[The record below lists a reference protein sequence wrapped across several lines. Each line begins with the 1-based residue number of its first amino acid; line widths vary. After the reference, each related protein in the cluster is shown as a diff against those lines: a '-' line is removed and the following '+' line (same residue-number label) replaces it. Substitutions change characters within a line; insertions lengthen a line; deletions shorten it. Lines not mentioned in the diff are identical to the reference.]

1 MSLFGD
7 AFGWIFDSAH
17 WAGGQVDISG
27 HLLEHLGV
35 SGLCVLI
42 AVLIALPIGV
52 LIGHTG
58 RGRGA
63 AILIS
68 NVARA
73 LPTLGLLSILILLYG
88 IGLLPIV
95 VVLVILAIPPMLA
108 GAYAGIESVDRQTI
122 DAARALGMTE
132 WQIVTRVEI
141 PLALPLLIG
150 GLRATAL
157 QVIATLAIASAFAFG
172 GLGIYLINGLAQHD
186 FVQLLA
192 GAILI
197 TALALVVDGVL
208 AGLQRLVVP
217 RGVALGRSDRNGP
230 PQRTRASRPRALQE
244 GMQS

>member
-1 MSLFGD
+1 MNLFAD
-7 AFGWIFDSAH
+7 AFAWIFDPAH
-17 WAGGQVDISG
+17 WSTGPKIAG

-42 AVLIALPIGV
+42 AVVLALPLGV
-52 LIGHTG
+52 AIGHTG

-68 NVARA
+68 NSARA
-73 LPTLGLLSILILLYG
+73 LPTLGLLSILILLFG
-88 IGLLPIV
+88 IGLLPIA

-132 WQIVTRVEI
+132 WQIVLRVEI

-172 GLGIYLINGLAQHD
+172 GLGIYLINGLATGD
-186 FVQLLA
+186 YAQLLA
-192 GAILI
+192 GAVLI
-197 TALALVVDGVL
+197 TALALAVDGVFAL
-208 AGLQRLVVP
+208 IQRFAVP
-217 RGVALGRSDRNGP
+217 RGVALGVSDRNGP
-230 PQRTRASRPRALQE
+230 PQRARAVRPRALQE

>member
-1 MSLFGD
+1 MNLFGD
-7 AFGWIFDSAH
+7 AFAWIFDPAH
-17 WAGGQVDISG
+17 WATGPDISG

-35 SGLCVLI
+35 SAICVLI
-42 AVLIALPIGV
+42 AVAIALPIGIA
-52 LIGHTG
+52 IGHTG
-58 RGRGA
+58 RGRGV

-68 NVARA
+68 NIARA

-88 IGLLPIV
+88 IGLLPIAI
-95 VVLVILAIPPMLA
+95 VLVILAIPPMLA

-122 DAARALGMTE
+122 DAARGLGMTE
-132 WQIVTRVEI
+132 WEIILRVEI

-157 QVIATLAIASAFAFG
+157 QVIATLGIASAFAFG
-172 GLGIYLINGLAQHD
+172 GLGIYLINGLATGD
-186 FVQLLA
+186 YTQLLA

-208 AGLQRLVVP
+208 AVAQRFAVP
-217 RGVALGRSDRNGP
+217 RGVALGRANRNSP
-230 PQRTRASRPRALQE
+230 PTRTRAVRPRALQE

>member
-1 MSLFGD
+1 VNLFGG
-7 AFGWIFDSAH
+7 ALAWIFDPAH
-17 WAGGQVDISG
+17 WATGPDISG

-35 SGLCVLI
+35 SGICVLI
-42 AVLIALPIGV
+42 AVAIALPVGV
-52 LIGHTG
+52 AIGHTG

-68 NVARA
+68 NIARA
-73 LPTLGLLSILILLYG
+73 LPTLGLLSILILLFG
-88 IGLLPIV
+88 IGLLPIT

-108 GAYAGIESVDRQTI
+108 GAYAGVESVDRQTI

-132 WQIVTRVEI
+132 WQIITRVEI

-157 QVIATLAIASAFAFG
+157 QVIATLGIASAFAFG
-172 GLGIYLINGLAQHD
+172 GLGIYLINGLAQAD

-208 AGLQRLVVP
+208 ALVQRFVVP
-217 RGVALGRSDRNGP
+217 RGVVVGRANPNGS
-230 PQRTRASRPRALQE
+230 QKRARAPRPRALQE

>member
-1 MSLFGD
+1 VNLFAD
-7 AFGWIFDSAH
+7 AFAWIFDPAH
-17 WAGGQVDISG
+17 WSTGPNIAG

-42 AVLIALPIGV
+42 AVVIALPLGIA
-52 LIGHTG
+52 IGHSG

-68 NVARA
+68 NSARA
-73 LPTLGLLSILILLYG
+73 LPTLGLLSILILLLG
-88 IGLLPIV
+88 IGLLPIA

-108 GAYAGIESVDRQTI
+108 GAYSGIESVDRQTI

-132 WQIVTRVEI
+132 WQIVLRVEI

-172 GLGIYLINGLAQHD
+172 GLGIYLINGLATAD
-186 FVQLLA
+186 YAQLLA
-192 GAILI
+192 GAVLI
-197 TALALVVDGVL
+197 TALALVVDGVFAL
-208 AGLQRLVVP
+208 FQRFAVP
-217 RGVALGRSDRNGP
+217 RGVALGLSDRNGP
-230 PQRTRASRPRALQE
+230 PQRARAVRSRALQE

>member
-1 MSLFGD
+1 
-7 AFGWIFDSAH
+7 A
-17 WAGGQVDISG
+17 
-27 HLLEHLGV
+27 
-35 SGLCVLI
+35 
-42 AVLIALPIGV
+42 
-52 LIGHTG
+52 IGHTG

-73 LPTLGLLSILILLYG
+73 VPTLGLLSILILLTG
-88 IGLLPIV
+88 IGVLPIV
-95 VVLVILAIPPMLA
+95 IVLVILAIPPMLA
-108 GAYAGIESVDRQTI
+108 GAYAGVESVDRQTI

-157 QVIATLAIASAFAFG
+157 QVIATLGIASAFAFG
-172 GLGIYLINGLAQHD
+172 GLGIYLINGVNTAD
-186 FVQLLA
+186 YTQLLA

-197 TALALVVDGVL
+197 TALALIVDGLL
-208 AGLQRLVVP
+208 AIAQRFVVP
-217 RGVALGRSDRNGP
+217 RGVAHGRTDQNAHQNRS
-230 PQRTRASRPRALQE
+230 RARRSLALQE

>member
-1 MSLFGD
+1 MNLFGG
-7 AFGWIFDSAH
+7 AFAWILDPAH
-17 WAGGQVDISG
+17 WSAGPDISG
-27 HLLEHLGV
+27 HLLEHLAV

-42 AVLIALPIGV
+42 ALAIALPIGIG
-52 LIGHTG
+52 IGHSG

-68 NVARA
+68 NIARA
-73 LPTLGLLSILILLYG
+73 LPTLGLLSILILLFG
-88 IGLLPIV
+88 IGLLPIT

-108 GAYAGIESVDRQTI
+108 GAYAGVESVDRQTI

-132 WQIVTRVEI
+132 WQIVLRVEI

-157 QVIATLAIASAFAFG
+157 QVIATLGIASAFAFG
-172 GLGIYLINGLAQHD
+172 GLGIYLINGLAQAD

-197 TALALVVDGVL
+197 TALALVVDGLL
-208 AGLQRLVVP
+208 AAVQRLVVP
-217 RGVALGRSDRNGP
+217 HGVALGRSNPNGT
-230 PQRTRASRPRALQE
+230 QKRARAPRPRAVQE

>member
-1 MSLFGD
+1 VNLFAD
-7 AFGWIFDSAH
+7 AFAWIFDPTH
-17 WAGGQVDISG
+17 WTAGPDISG
-27 HLLEHLGV
+27 HVLEHLAA

-42 AVLIALPIGV
+42 AVVIALPIGV
-52 LIGHTG
+52 AIGHTG
-58 RGRGA
+58 KGRGA

-68 NVARA
+68 NIARA
-73 LPTLGLLSILILLYG
+73 VPTLGLLSILILLTG

-95 VVLVILAIPPMLA
+95 IVLVILAIPPMLA

-122 DAARALGMTE
+122 DAARAVGMTE
-132 WQIVTRVEI
+132 WQIIARVEI

-157 QVIATLAIASAFAFG
+157 QVIATLGVASAFVFG
-172 GLGIYLINGLAQHD
+172 GLGIYLINGVNTGD
-186 FVQLLA
+186 YTQLLA

-208 AGLQRLVVP
+208 AIAQRFVVP
-217 RGVALGRSDRNGP
+217 RGVAHGRTDPNGP
-230 PQRTRASRPRALQE
+230 PIRARAQRSRALQE

>member
-1 MSLFGD
+1 MNLFVA
-7 AFGWIFDSAH
+7 AFAWIVDPAH
-17 WAGGQVDISG
+17 WTAGPDISG
-27 HLLEHLGV
+27 HLLEHLAV

-42 AVLIALPIGV
+42 AVAIALPIGV
-52 LIGHTG
+52 AIGHTG

-73 LPTLGLLSILILLYG
+73 LPTLGLLSILILLLG
-88 IGLLPIV
+88 IGLLPIT

-132 WQIVTRVEI
+132 WQIIVRVEI

-157 QVIATLAIASAFAFG
+157 QVIATLGIASAFAFG
-172 GLGIYLINGLAQHD
+172 GLGIYLINGLATAD
-186 FVQLLA
+186 YTQLLG

-208 AGLQRLVVP
+208 ALVQRFVIP
-217 RGVALGRSDRNGP
+217 RGVVIGRSTADGP
-230 PQRTRASRPRALQE
+230 QKRARAPRPRALQE

>member
-1 MSLFGD
+1 MNLFAQ
-7 AFGWIFDSAH
+7 AFAWIFDPGHWSA
-17 WAGGQVDISG
+17 GPDISG

-42 AVLIALPIGV
+42 AVVIALPVGIA
-52 LIGHTG
+52 IGHTG

-73 LPTLGLLSILILLYG
+73 LPTLGLLSILILLLG
-88 IGLLPIV
+88 IGVLPIAI
-95 VVLVILAIPPMLA
+95 VLVILAIPPMLA
-108 GAYAGIESVDRQTI
+108 GAYAGVETVDRQTI

-132 WQIVTRVEI
+132 AQIILRVEV

-157 QVIATLAIASAFAFG
+157 QVIATLGIASAFAFG
-172 GLGIYLINGLAQHD
+172 GLGIYLINGLAQAD
-186 FVQLLA
+186 YVQLLA

-197 TALALVVDGVL
+197 TALALIVDGIL
-208 AGLQRLVVP
+208 AVVQRVAVP
-217 RGVALGRSDRNGP
+217 RGVSRGQADPDGTT
-230 PQRTRASRPRALQE
+230 TRPRARRPRALQE

>member
-1 MSLFGD
+1 VNLFGD
-7 AFGWIFDSAH
+7 ALAWIFDPAH
-17 WAGGQVDISG
+17 WTAGPDIAG
-27 HLLEHLGV
+27 HLFEHLAV

-42 AVLIALPIGV
+42 AVAIALPIGV
-52 LIGHTG
+52 AIGHTG

-63 AILIS
+63 AILIG

-108 GAYAGIESVDRQTI
+108 GAYAGVESVDRSTI

-132 WQIVTRVEI
+132 WQIVLRVEI

-157 QVIATLAIASAFAFG
+157 QVIATLGIASAFAFG

-197 TALALVVDGVL
+197 TALALAVDGVL
-208 AGLQRLVVP
+208 ALTQRLVVP
-217 RGVALGRSDRNGP
+217 RGVAVDRSDPNGP
-230 PQRTRASRPRALQE
+230 PTRARTPRPRALQE

>member
-1 MSLFGD
+1 MNLFGD
-7 AFGWIFDSAH
+7 AFAWIFDPAH
-17 WAGGQVDISG
+17 WSKGPDISG

-35 SGLCVLI
+35 SALCVLI
-42 AVLIALPIGV
+42 AVAIALPIGIA
-52 LIGHTG
+52 IGHTG

-68 NVARA
+68 NIARA

-88 IGLLPIV
+88 IGLLPIAI
-95 VVLVILAIPPMLA
+95 VLVILAIPPMLA
-108 GAYAGIESVDRQTI
+108 GAYAGVESVDRQTI

-132 WQIVTRVEI
+132 RQIILRVEI

-157 QVIATLAIASAFAFG
+157 QVIATLGIASAFAFG
-172 GLGIYLINGLAQHD
+172 GLGIYLVNGLATGD
-186 FVQLLA
+186 YTQLLA

-197 TALALVVDGVL
+197 TALALVVDGLL
-208 AGLQRLVVP
+208 AVVQRFVVP
-217 RGVALGRSDRNGP
+217 RGVALGRTNRNSP
-230 PQRTRASRPRALQE
+230 PTRARAVRPRAIQE

>member
-1 MSLFGD
+1 VNLFDD
-7 AFGWIFDSAH
+7 AFAWIFDPAH
-17 WAGGQVDISG
+17 WTAGPDVSG
-27 HLLEHLGV
+27 HLLEHLAV

-42 AVLIALPIGV
+42 AVAIALPIGV
-52 LIGHTG
+52 AIGHTG

-68 NVARA
+68 NIARA

-108 GAYAGIESVDRQTI
+108 GAYAGIEAVDRQTI

-132 WQIVTRVEI
+132 WQIVMRIEI
-141 PLALPLLIG
+141 PLALPLLVG

-157 QVIATLAIASAFAFG
+157 QVIATLGIASAFAFG

-192 GAILI
+192 GALLI
-197 TALALVVDGVL
+197 TALALAVDGVL
-208 AGLQRLVVP
+208 AAAQRFVVP
-217 RGVALGRSDRNGP
+217 RGVALGRSDRDGP
-230 PQRTRASRPRALQE
+230 PQRARAIRSRALQE
-244 GMQS
+244 GVQS

>member
-1 MSLFGD
+1 MNLFGD
-7 AFGWIFDSAH
+7 AFAWIFDAGH
-17 WAGGQVDISG
+17 WAAGPDIAG
-27 HLLEHLGV
+27 HLVEHLAV

-42 AVLIALPIGV
+42 AVVIALPIGV
-52 LIGHTG
+52 AIGHTG

-68 NVARA
+68 NSARA
-73 LPTLGLLSILILLYG
+73 LPTLGLLSILILLFG
-88 IGLLPIV
+88 VGLLPIT

-108 GAYAGIESVDRQTI
+108 GAYAGVEAVDRQTI

-132 WQIVTRVEI
+132 WQIIARVEI

-157 QVIATLAIASAFAFG
+157 QVIATLGIASAFAFG
-172 GLGIYLINGLAQHD
+172 GLGIYLINGLATAD
-186 FVQLLA
+186 YTQLLA

-197 TALALVVDGVL
+197 TALALVVDGLL
-208 AGLQRLVVP
+208 AAAQRFVVP
-217 RGVALGRSDRNGP
+217 RGVALGRANPNGP
-230 PQRTRASRPRALQE
+230 QKRARAPRPRALQE